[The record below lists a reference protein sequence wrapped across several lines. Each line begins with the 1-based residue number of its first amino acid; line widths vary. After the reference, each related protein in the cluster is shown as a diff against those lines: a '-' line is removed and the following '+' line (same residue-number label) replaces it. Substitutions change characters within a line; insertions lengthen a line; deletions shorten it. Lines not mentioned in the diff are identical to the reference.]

1 MPIYPRRGGATGKSA
16 KLGFN
21 PFSGMGPGT
30 PGSCTSYVGTTPL
43 FFRDMLPNW
52 VPLAR
57 LTAETGHQRP
67 DMTFRQNNHYS
78 NGFWS
83 NRGNLVLFWALRY
96 DVTRGVTPRAQRLS
110 IDHHVV
116 CSGCQG
122 FMGVRPMTSERQ
134 PGPCLGPKPELDGAG
149 HAGVI
154 RLFGDRGMEECRAR
168 IVPNPM
174 S

>member
-1 MPIYPRRGGATGKSA
+1 MGAPWWIVCPYAPIYPHMGGCYRESA
-16 KLGFN
+16 KLELFGFYT
-21 PFSGMGPGT
+21 FSDWDPGT
-30 PGSCTSYVGTTPL
+30 PGSCASYVGTTPL
-43 FFRDMLPNW
+43 LFRDMLPTW
-52 VPLAR
+52 VSRAR
-57 LTAETGHQRP
+57 LNAETGHQRS

-134 PGPCLGPKPELDGAG
+134 PGPCLGPKPELD
-149 HAGVI
+149 
-154 RLFGDRGMEECRAR
+154 RSLAR
-168 IVPNPM
+168 WGNTVVW
-174 S
+174 